1 MLLGPSVCEHRK
13 YEYETLLNQQ
23 NHTGNGRSS
32 MKKVLLLV
40 CAIIFLAPLLSGC
53 YFACVPAI
61 VDVGCDELTQQKHV
75 SRQIDVCPG
84 YTVTVYLC
92 SNPSTGFNWS
102 ESAVIGNQSVIRQIS
117 HEFIAPQEPNLGA
130 PGKEMWFFKTGEK
143 GTSTVEMEYSRPG
156 EDGGMPEWTFT
167 LTVTTKY

>member
-1 MLLGPSVCEHRK
+1 MLLGPSVCEHHK
-13 YEYETLLNQQ
+13 CEYETLLNQQ
-23 NHTGNGRSS
+23 NHTVNGRSS
-32 MKKVLLLV
+32 MKKILLLV

-53 YFACVPAI
+53 FFSCTPI
-61 VDVGCDELTQQKHV
+61 IMDVGCDELTQQKNV

-92 SNPSTGFNWS
+92 SNPSTGFSWS
-102 ESAVIGNQSVIRQIS
+102 ESAVISDQSVIRQIS
-117 HEFIAPQEPNLGA
+117 HEFIAPEEPTLGA
-130 PGKEMWFFKTGEK
+130 PGKEMWFFKTSEK

-156 EDGGMPEWTFT
+156 EDGEMQEWTFT